1 MIHYRS
7 MNVSGEYIRC
17 AVESVP
23 EEVLGMESVGRA
35 FDYLGSVIDSYED
48 NWIDPDS
55 DYYAESLWEA
65 QREGAVS
72 VAERYRIMLEEAL
85 YRQDLFGEQFDLRAF
100 VERLSTITLDEV
112 LEEAR

>member
-1 MIHYRS
+1 MYNEITR
-7 MNVSGEYIRC
+7 NAFEG
-17 AVESVP
+17 VP
-23 EEVLGMESVGRA
+23 EEILEHEAVQNAIGYV
-35 FDYLGSVIDSYED
+35 DSWVEEFEN

-55 DYYAESLWEA
+55 DYYRESLVEA
-65 QREGAVS
+65 QRDGAVA
-72 VAERYRIMLEEAL
+72 VAERYRLMLEEAL

>member
-1 MIHYRS
+1 MY
-7 MNVSGEYIRC
+7 NEKTAEAFSG
-17 AVESVP
+17 VP
-23 EEVLGMESVGRA
+23 EKILEHEAVQNAMGYV
-35 FDYLGSVIDSYED
+35 DSWFEEFEN
-48 NWIDPDS
+48 NWIDPES
-55 DYYAESLWEA
+55 DYYRESLWEA

>member
-1 MIHYRS
+1 MYNEIT
-7 MNVSGEYIRC
+7 MNAFDSVPDEIM
-17 AVESVP
+17 AHESVQQAMRY
-23 EEVLGMESVGRA
+23 VDGWV
-35 FDYLGSVIDSYED
+35 YEFEN
-48 NWIDPDS
+48 NWIDPNS

-72 VAERYRIMLEEAL
+72 VAERYRIMLDEAL

-100 VERLSTITLDEV
+100 IERLSTITLDEV

>member
-1 MIHYRS
+1 
-7 MNVSGEYIRC
+7 V
-17 AVESVP
+17 
-23 EEVLGMESVGRA
+23 
-35 FDYLGSVIDSYED
+35 
-48 NWIDPDS
+48 
-55 DYYAESLWEA
+55 WEA

>member
-1 MIHYRS
+1 MYNEIT
-7 MNVSGEYIRC
+7 MN
-17 AVESVP
+17 AFDSVP
-23 EEVLGMESVGRA
+23 DEILEHEAVQDAMRYVDCWVDE
-35 FDYLGSVIDSYED
+35 FQN

-55 DYYAESLWEA
+55 DYYRESLWEA

-72 VAERYRIMLEEAL
+72 VAERYRIMLDEAL

-100 VERLSTITLDEV
+100 IERLSTITLDEV

>member
-1 MIHYRS
+1 MYNERTAEAFS
-7 MNVSGEYIRC
+7 
-17 AVESVP
+17 ALP
-23 EEVLGMESVGRA
+23 EEILEHEAVQNAMGYV
-35 FDYLGSVIDSYED
+35 DSWFEEFEN
-48 NWIDPDS
+48 NWIDPES
-55 DYYAESLWEA
+55 DYYRESVWEA